1 MSQPL
6 VGMDLTDLREALG
19 PDQPGYRARQIYE
32 ALYRGQATDLV
43 QISTLPAGMRQ
54 DLAGRHA
61 VGLPTVDRLY
71 ESTDGTRRYLLRLAD
86 GRTVETVLMPE
97 GERDTICISSQVGCP
112 VDCKFCMTALLGL
125 ERSLTA
131 GEIVGQ
137 VLLVAREN
145 QLRPDGGRLNIVM
158 MGQGEPLLNLP
169 NVVKA
174 TRILLDPEGFG
185 LSPRRITVSTAGII
199 PKIAE
204 LGREPVRPKLAISLN
219 ASTEEQRQELMPI
232 TRKYH
237 LKDLMAACNA
247 YPLRPWE
254 KLTFEYV
261 LLKGV
266 NDTDAD
272 ARRVV
277 KLLANL
283 NAKVNLI
290 ALNPGPGIPY
300 ETPDPERVASFQ
312 AIVRRGAALL
322 RAQAARARYLRRLRP
337 AQEQFASR
345 CRTARCLPPRYSR
358 DAFPPQSSCS
368 PVCRRALKERAVRA
382 PHPACAAQRFSPT
395 AGAGEHRE
403 FPALVVRA
411 RFGGRRRPGLHR
423 RRQGRARSESSPHST
438 AAARARSK
446 VRSLPTCGPA

>member
-6 VGMDLTDLREALG
+6 VGMDLADLREALG
-19 PDQPGYRARQIYE
+19 PDQPPYRARQIYD
-32 ALYRGQATDLV
+32 ALYRAETC
-43 QISTLPAGMRQ
+43 
-54 DLAGRHA
+54 DLAQITSLPVPLRESLAAHHA
-61 VGLPTVDRLY
+61 VGLPSVSRVY
-71 ESTDGTRRYLLRLAD
+71 ESVDGTRRYLLGLAD

-137 VLLVAREN
+137 VLRVTREN
-145 QLRPDGGRLNIVM
+145 GLRRDGGRLNIVM

-169 NVVKA
+169 NVLKA
-174 TRILLDPEGFG
+174 TRILLDPAGFG

-199 PKIAE
+199 PQIEE
-204 LGREPVRPKLAISLN
+204 LGRQAVRPKLAVSLN
-219 ASTEEQRQELMPI
+219 ASTEEMRRELMPI

-237 LKDLMAACNA
+237 LAGLMEACRA

-283 NAKVNLI
+283 NCKLNLI
-290 ALNPGPGIPY
+290 ALNPGPEIPY
-300 ETPDPERVASFQ
+300 ATPDPARVAAFQ
-312 AIVRRGAALL
+312 QIVRRSLPCFIRKPRGLDIYAACGQLK
-322 RAQAARARYLRRLRP
+322 
-337 AQEQFASR
+337 
-345 CRTARCLPPRYSR
+345 
-358 DAFPPQSSCS
+358 
-368 PVCRRALKERAVRA
+368 RALAA
-382 PHPACAAQRFSPT
+382 P
-395 AGAGEHRE
+395 
-403 FPALVVRA
+403 LVT
-411 RFGGRRRPGLHR
+411 L
-423 RRQGRARSESSPHST
+423 
-438 AAARARSK
+438 
-446 VRSLPTCGPA
+446 